1 MYRKAVRVKMSGYF
15 YENGDAVEHEF
26 YAYAVIGKE
35 SDISPV
41 LTYKNDCMYAEEI
54 SNIEYGYVAMS
65 KSDFRQLAK
74 YAVSRYVGG
83 VNESAG
89 KSFEVTGDMFD
100 IASKKMLKNVTV
112 TVNET
117 QLKLFGK
124 ITSKKE
130 KTDGWYGM
138 SAYDFCTLGTWCANE
153 DECKNFRKWIFS
165 KRL

>member
-1 MYRKAVRVKMSGYF
+1 MYRKAVRMKMNGHF
-15 YENGDAVEHEF
+15 YENGEAVEHEF
-26 YAYAVIGKE
+26 YAYAVVGKE
-35 SDISPV
+35 SDTIPA
-41 LTYKNDCMYAEEI
+41 LTYKNECMYAEEKGVL
-54 SNIEYGYVAMS
+54 EYGYVAMS

-89 KSFEVTGDMFD
+89 KSFDVTGDMFD
-100 IASKKMLKNVTV
+100 IKSKKMLKNVTV
-112 TVNET
+112 TVNES

-138 SAYDFCTLGTWCANE
+138 SAYDFCTLGTWCSSE
-153 DECKNFRKWIFS
+153 EECKNF
-165 KRL
+165 L